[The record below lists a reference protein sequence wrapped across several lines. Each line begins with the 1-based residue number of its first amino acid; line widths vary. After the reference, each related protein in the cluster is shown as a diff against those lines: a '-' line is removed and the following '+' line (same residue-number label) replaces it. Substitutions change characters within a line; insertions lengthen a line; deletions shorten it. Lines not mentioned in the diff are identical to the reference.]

1 MCQTSPLASS
11 FLQKG
16 LKRVTRKSKCIILW
30 LCAHIHTV
38 FEETG
43 ELYLS
48 QTTVEG
54 EREVGDEVENI
65 NGVKSA
71 YIKAIR

>member
-1 MCQTSPLASS
+1 MPNKPS
-11 FLQKG
+11 G
-16 LKRVTRKSKCIILW
+16 LKSFVERAKTGDSEVKVYYTMAMRP
-30 LCAHIHTV
+30 HTV
-38 FEETG
+38 SEETG

-54 EREVGDEVENI
+54 EGEVGDEVENI